1 MKSKVKFSTFCTLMT
16 WLVSG
21 LLIAAIATA
30 CVSQDRP
37 AIGLAIAVAV
47 FGSVLWYCPLSIE
60 ARADAL
66 VIHRPLRNKVIPW
79 KGISSAERCLPSA
92 AGIRVCGSG
101 GYFGYWGYF
110 SDIIIGSYFG
120 YYGNRNQCILVKLKN
135 GRQYVIS
142 CQDPDGMADAIET
155 RIS

>member
-30 CVSQDRP
+30 CLSHDRP
-37 AIGLAIAVAV
+37 AVGLVIAVAV
-47 FGSVLWYCPLSIE
+47 FGSVLWYCPLCIE
-60 ARADAL
+60 TSADAL
-66 VIHRPLRNKVIPW
+66 VIHRPLRNKVILW
-79 KGISSAERCLPSA
+79 KGISNAERCLPSA

-120 YYGNRNQCILVKLKN
+120 YYGNRSQCILVKLKN

-142 CQDPDGMADAIET
+142 CENPDGMADAIET